1 MAEETIEPQESPP
14 EVITTE
20 MPAWVPKAIL
30 LFLGG
35 VVAIMAGDW
44 LLTRLSDLILMVVV
58 ALFLSF
64 ALEPA
69 VDWLARRGWR
79 RGSATGLVLALLF
92 VAAVLFLGAI
102 GKLVVD
108 QLTQFIDQA
117 PSRADSIERWVN
129 ATFGT
134 SLSTDKMNE
143 EFARPDGPIR
153 NFATGLAGNVLDFS
167 LSALGVIFEFFTILL
182 FTFYLVADG
191 PRFRR
196 TVCSFLRPDRQRQVI
211 ANWEIAIQ
219 KTGGYLYS
227 RLVLGFISAIF
238 HYLAFVIIGVP
249 YAIALATFAGL
260 ISQFVPVIG
269 TYLAGALPA
278 LIALAV
284 NPIDALW
291 VVIFAL
297 VYQQIENYLL
307 APRITARTMSL
318 HPAVA
323 FGSVIVGGTL
333 FGAIGALLALPA
345 AAVLQAIGSSS
356 IGRHDVIETA
366 MTAEPL
372 RRRDRKAAKADKS
385 PPDLG
390 LD

>member
-1 MAEETIEPQESPP
+1 
-14 EVITTE
+14 
-20 MPAWVPKAIL
+20 
-30 LFLGG
+30 
-35 VVAIMAGDW
+35 
-44 LLTRLSDLILMVVV
+44 
-58 ALFLSF
+58 
-64 ALEPA
+64 
-69 VDWLARRGWR
+69 
-79 RGSATGLVLALLF
+79 
-92 VAAVLFLGAI
+92 LFLGAI